1 MTPGTY
7 RFQRHYTRAE
17 AQALLPEISSWL
29 KELRQL
35 HPLLSHHGDNV
46 QHLLRDGRDAGG
58 PEVNH
63 WVRTLTRAAHTL
75 QQFERRDIQLKDIE
89 RGLVDFPAILAG
101 REVFL
106 CWEEGE
112 EDIGYWHELD
122 GGYAGR
128 TAL

>member
-1 MTPGTY
+1 MSEAGR
-7 RFQRHYTRAE
+7 RFRQHYTRAE
-17 AQALLPEISSWL
+17 AEALLPEVRAWL
-29 KELRQL
+29 RRLREL
-35 HPLLSHHGDNV
+35 HPLLTHHGGNV
-46 QHLLRDGRDAGG
+46 ERLLRDGRDAGG

-63 WVRTLTRAAHTL
+63 WVRGITRAARTL
-75 QQFERRDIQLKDIE
+75 QEFERREIQVKDIE

-112 EDIGYWHELD
+112 EEIGYWHELD

-128 TAL
+128 SAL